1 MALNSVG
8 KNSRNVLLL
17 NTSSIVQSNQ
27 SFKNS
32 TATSFVTHDLTDR
45 QCGITLELAVD
56 KLEFKTGSNKTF
68 STNSVLSGQANVKPI
83 LTV

>member
-1 MALNSVG
+1 MDIASVIILTKGIAPVIIFILAMALNSVG

-32 TATSFVTHDLTDR
+32 TTMSFVTHDLPDQ
-45 QCGITLELAVD
+45 QCGITVELAVD
-56 KLEFKTGSNKTF
+56 KF
-68 STNSVLSGQANVKPI
+68 VWR
-83 LTV
+83 